1 MALHRQKVRQR
12 DQYPVRLPHT
22 QFDISG
28 HYVPADDSPCFLGR
42 DTLPISVRFD
52 IDGWYPQN
60 ALSLA
65 WHGDGSGISCHMVA
79 ELCRKSTF
87 AWRIVPLK
95 TFGKNIFALRPRS
108 VRFDTNSSRSG
119 CRIIIT
125 FAIGGKRRIETP
137 YKRTSLR
144 FHPLRWEYDRV
155 EHVRCTTS
163 YLPSSHTVR
172 PANLD
177 LERLSVITVFNRAGF
192 DLSVENSHDV
202 VPMELASDQGEW
214 NERELHDAMQTY
226 WSNFSD
232 KPQWSLWTLFANAFQ
247 ENHSIAGIMFDTIGK
262 AKRRGTAL
270 FSHASLFCLPQ
281 DISGAS
287 AAWKKRLRFVC
298 TCHEIGHALNLS
310 HSWEK
315 GAALQWLPM
324 QSSEEALS
332 FMNYPS
338 LFPGGEERF
347 FSGFMFRFDDDELF
361 FMRHAPDEFV
371 EMGNRTCPADR
382 AFAAGRAK
390 NNAPLS
396 IELRTNRKEPVFE
409 FMEPVLLECKLKN
422 RSDRIQLVDEDQMI
436 RSRIRITVQ
445 RKGFARP
452 LIVHPFAKFDGVPGT
467 VGMAPGES
475 RFITLFVSAGTQGW
489 SVAEPGEYRCRAG
502 FAHGKAI
509 IVSNGLDFKVKR
521 PLSRICETLAQDYF
535 TDDVARILAFGG
547 SNVLVSGNDCLRTC
561 LEKNVSDPVAR
572 HASIALALP
581 LHKDSKRIDYCGSGP
596 DGRPRI
602 AVRRLRS
609 DSDAVVDKL
618 RDALFIDS
626 ERTVET
632 LGNLRFKQYAD
643 DVCGS
648 LMLRGRADEARQCLR
663 RLHDTLAKRKVKRSV
678 LSSIIER
685 IDSME

>member
-1 MALHRQKVRQR
+1 MAFHRQIVLPR
-12 DQYPVRLPHT
+12 DLHPVRLPHT
-22 QFDISG
+22 CFDISG
-28 HYVPADDSPCFLGR
+28 HYIPENDPPCFLGR
-42 DTLPISVRFD
+42 DILPFSVRFD
-52 IDGWYPQN
+52 VDGWYPQD
-60 ALSLA
+60 ALSLT
-65 WHGDGSGISCHMVA
+65 WHKDDSGSACHIVA
-79 ELCRKSTF
+79 KLCRTSPL
-87 AWRIVPLK
+87 AWRIAPLK
-95 TFGKNIFALRPRS
+95 TFGKNMFACRPIS
-108 VRFDTNSSRSG
+108 VRFDPESNSG
-119 CRIIIT
+119 HCRIMIT
-125 FAIGGKRRIETP
+125 CAVDGSRRLEIP

-155 EHVRCTTS
+155 EHVSCTTS
-163 YLPSSHTVR
+163 YPPASHPVR
-172 PANLD
+172 PAPLD
-177 LERLSVITVFNRAGF
+177 PARLSVITVFNRAGF
-192 DLSVENSHDV
+192 DLSVENRHDI
-202 VPMELASDQGEW
+202 VPMELASQGGEW

-247 ENHSIAGIMFDTIGK
+247 ENHSIAGIMFDTLGR

-270 FSHASLFCLPQ
+270 FSHASLFCLPHNTG
-281 DISGAS
+281 GAS

-315 GAALQWLPM
+315 GAFLQWVPM
-324 QSSEEALS
+324 QSSEEAFS

-371 EMGNRTCPADR
+371 EMGNATCPADI
-382 AFAAGRAK
+382 AFAAGSNK
-390 NNAPLS
+390 GNAPLH
-396 IELRTNRKEPVFE
+396 IELRTNRREPDFE

-422 RSDRIQLVDEDQMI
+422 RSDRMQLVDEEQVI
-436 RSRIRITVQ
+436 RSRIRIVVQ
-445 RKGFARP
+445 RKGSALP
-452 LIVHPFAKFDGVPGT
+452 LAVHPFARFDGVPGT
-467 VGMAPGES
+467 VCMAPGES
-475 RFITLFVSAGTQGW
+475 RFFALFVSAGTQGW

-502 FAHGKAI
+502 LTHDKAM
-509 IVSNGLDFKVKR
+509 IVSNWFDFKVKR
-521 PLSRICETLAQDYF
+521 PVSRICETLAQDYF

-561 LEKNVSDPVAR
+561 IEKNVPDPVAR

-602 AVRRLRS
+602 AVRQMRS
-609 DSDAVVDKL
+609 GSDAVVDKL
-618 RDALFIDS
+618 RDTLFIDS
-626 ERTVET
+626 DSTVET

-643 DVCGS
+643 DLCSS
-648 LMLRGRADEARQCLR
+648 LILRGRADEARRCLR

-685 IDSME
+685 IDPVK